1 MEAFITAI
9 VALYQL
15 EEWQRARASRIST
28 TPPQRLYQLEE
39 WQRARAVRFLLEQDI
54 RLYQLEEW
62 QRARARLDRKTAAT
76 DCRNDLCDALRRELG
91 FFWNVCK

>member
-1 MEAFITAI
+1 MATGSNSRE
-9 VALYQL
+9 LYQL
-15 EEWQRARASRIST
+15 EEWQRARAPRA
-28 TPPQRLYQLEE
+28 RLYIAL
-39 WQRARAVRFLLEQDI
+39 A
-54 RLYQLEEW
+54 LYQLEEW